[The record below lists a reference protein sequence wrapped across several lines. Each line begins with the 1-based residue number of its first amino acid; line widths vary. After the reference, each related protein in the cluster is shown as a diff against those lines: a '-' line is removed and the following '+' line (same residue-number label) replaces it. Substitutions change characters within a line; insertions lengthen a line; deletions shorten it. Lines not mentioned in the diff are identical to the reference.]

1 MTEGGSGNDSCPVAQ
16 AYPFSPP
23 HALDLD
29 PTYARLR
36 AADPVARVRLPYGR
50 DGWLVTRYAD
60 TRTVLADSRFSREA
74 VVGVDI
80 PRVRPELT
88 DQPGSLLSLDPPA
101 HGRLRRLVANAF
113 TKRRVDTLRPRMERV
128 VNDLLDHMRAAGR
141 PADFVR
147 YVSVPLAVTTISEL
161 FGIPEAGRP
170 RFHAGAAAALSTS
183 AMSPEERRAHRA
195 DLNDYL
201 VELVGQRR
209 REPADDLLGTLVAAR
224 DERDRLSEA
233 ELVQLAWV
241 VLVAG
246 YDATINQI
254 GNMVWTLLSEPDRW
268 TAVVREPERLT
279 ARIEELLRFIPLG
292 VAAAFPR
299 IATEDVELSGVTIPA
314 GDAVLLLVHAANR
327 DPDVFADPEV
337 LDLDSESG
345 AHLAFGHGPHH
356 CVGAQ
361 LARMELEVLLS
372 TLVRR
377 FGGLEL
383 AVAADDVPW
392 RAGGMFRGPRELLV
406 TW

>member
-1 MTEGGSGNDSCPVAQ
+1 VAHS
-16 AYPFSPP
+16 YPFSSP

-36 AADPVARVRLPYGR
+36 AAEPLARVRLPYGQ

-60 TRTVLADSRFSREA
+60 ARTVLADSRFSREA

-113 TKRRVDTLRPRMERV
+113 TKRRVDTLRPRMERIA
-128 VNDLLDHMRAAGR
+128 NDLLDQMSAAGR

-147 YVSVPLAVTTISEL
+147 HVSVPLAVTTISEL
-161 FGIPEAGRP
+161 FGIPEAGRR
-170 RFHAGAAAALSTS
+170 RFRVGAEAALSTS
-183 AMSPEERRAHRA
+183 AMSPEQRRSYRA

-201 VELVGQRR
+201 VELVEQRR
-209 REPADDLLGTLVAAR
+209 REPADDLLGTLVTAH
-224 DERDRLSEA
+224 DERDRLSKV

-246 YDATINQI
+246 YDTTMNQI

-268 TAVVREPERLT
+268 NTVRREPNRLA

-299 IATEDVELSGVTIPA
+299 IATEDVELSGVTIRA

-337 LDLDSESG
+337 LDLDREPA

-356 CVGAQ
+356 CIGAQ

-372 TLVRR
+372 TMARR

-392 RAGGMFRGPRELLV
+392 RTGGMFRGPRELLV

>member
-1 MTEGGSGNDSCPVAQ
+1 MAEGKSAAGSCPVAHS
-16 AYPFSPP
+16 YPFSSP

-36 AADPVARVRLPYGR
+36 AAEPLARVRLPYGQ

-60 TRTVLADSRFSREA
+60 ARTVLADSRFSREA

-113 TKRRVDTLRPRMERV
+113 TKRRVDTLRPRMERIA
-128 VNDLLDHMRAAGR
+128 NDLLDQMSAAGR

-147 YVSVPLAVTTISEL
+147 HVSVPLAVTTISEL
-161 FGIPEAGRP
+161 FGIPEAGRR
-170 RFHAGAAAALSTS
+170 RFRVGAEAALSTS
-183 AMSPEERRAHRA
+183 AMSPEQRRSYRA

-201 VELVGQRR
+201 VELVEQRR
-209 REPADDLLGTLVAAR
+209 REPADDLLGTLVTAH
-224 DERDRLSEA
+224 DERDRLSKV

-246 YDATINQI
+246 YDTTMNQI

-268 TAVVREPERLT
+268 NTVRREPNRLA

-299 IATEDVELSGVTIPA
+299 IATEDVELSGVTIRA

-337 LDLDSESG
+337 LDLDREPA

-356 CVGAQ
+356 CIGAQ

-372 TLVRR
+372 TMARR

-392 RAGGMFRGPRELLV
+392 RTGGMFRGPRELLV